1 MKSTIQ
7 KSRNNCHY
15 SSKMCYLKYF
25 EKKFRAREENEET
38 RGDKAQET
46 NQTFWRNNLTV
57 MHGINQ

>member
-1 MKSTIQ
+1 
-7 KSRNNCHY
+7 
-15 SSKMCYLKYF
+15 MCYLKYF